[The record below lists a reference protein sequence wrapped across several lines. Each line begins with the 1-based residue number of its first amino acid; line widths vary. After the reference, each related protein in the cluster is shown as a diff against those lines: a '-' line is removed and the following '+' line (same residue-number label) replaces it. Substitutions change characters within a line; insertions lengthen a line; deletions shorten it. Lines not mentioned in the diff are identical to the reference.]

1 MRGDATP
8 SRRPNPF
15 ALALALTGC
24 GGDSQTTT
32 EEPDNAASDSATT
45 DATSDAPSTSAQP
58 TTADPSAAPDAGAG
72 NDQTKALRSLANGAA
87 WADSLTAA
95 TITEPGRL
103 EVATTLVDPRGD
115 DGSPEAQEAIA
126 ICEAAVSLLEDQD
139 VSDPYVSVLEDDG
152 TTWILYGHPM
162 VPEGECG
169 EV

>member
-1 MRGDATP
+1 MRHPAAALTP
-8 SRRPNPF
+8 L

-24 GGDSQTTT
+24 GGDSET
-32 EEPDNAASDSATT
+32 TT
-45 DATSDAPSTSAQP
+45 DATDNASSASASTDDTPNVAAQP
-58 TTADPSAAPDAGAG
+58 TTADPSAAPDADAR
-72 NDQTKALRSLANGAA
+72 NDQTKALLSLANGAD
-87 WADSLTAA
+87 WADSLTTA
-95 TITEPGRL
+95 TMTEPGRL

-115 DGSPEAQEAIA
+115 AGSPEAQEVIA